1 MKTKVKQG
9 QYYYPVRDAN
19 DADKVTLVP
28 VSKSFYTNANR
39 EISRKRKRLQRSGEC
54 RCPRRMLWK
63 CDGDCDHCRYYTPEE
78 PLSLDAPASDDAS
91 ISLGDTIA
99 DDAPL
104 PEDIIADRELLYT
117 LFHELE
123 QLDDRNRK
131 MCAVMP
137 AVSER
142 EASALMDT
150 PKSSLRY
157 QWSKLLARL
166 QKNLKK
172 YR

>member
-1 MKTKVKQG
+1 MSNKVNQG
-9 QYYYPVRDAN
+9 QYFYPVRDAN
-19 DADKVTLVP
+19 DADKVTLIP
-28 VSKSFYTNANR
+28 VSKDFYLNFNR

-63 CDGDCDHCRYYTPEE
+63 CDGNCDYCRYYTPKE
-78 PLSLDAPASDDAS
+78 PLSLDAPASDDSS
-91 ISLGDTIA
+91 ISLADTVAA
-99 DDAPL
+99 DTPL
-104 PEDIIADRELLYT
+104 PEDIVADRELLYA

-123 QLDDRNRK
+123 QLDDRSRR

-142 EASALMDT
+142 EASALLDT

-157 QWSKLLARL
+157 QWSKLVEKLK
-166 QKNLKK
+166 KNLKK

>member
-1 MKTKVKQG
+1 MSNKVKQG
-9 QYYYPVRDAN
+9 QYFYPVRDAN

-63 CDGDCDHCRYYTPEE
+63 CDSDCDRCRYYSPEI
-78 PLSLDAPASDDAS
+78 PLPLDAPASDDAD
-91 ISLGDTIA
+91 ISLMDTVA
-99 DDAPL
+99 GDAPL
-104 PEDIIADRELLYT
+104 PEDIIADRELLNA
-117 LFHELE
+117 LFHELG
-123 QLDDRNRK
+123 QLDERSRK

-142 EASALMDT
+142 EASALLDT

-157 QWSKLLARL
+157 QWKKLQAMLR
-166 QKNLKK
+166 KNLKD